1 MYLNFFPQESYS
13 SQLLIKDLR
22 DQPKNNKKQQCKLK
36 NQSII
41 NEFKKLI
48 TRPCHWVQISKKL
61 DGGLVLFQG
70 NLSSFKKLAFSLQG
84 NLSTYLL
91 IQKRKVE
98 IIELR
103 YCHHQNKGST
113 GNLEGIFWLNFQKG
127 LWRSRNIP
135 LLCLTSHGSTSRAD
149 FQLHSSPLSIVL

>member
-1 MYLNFFPQESYS
+1 MYLNFFPQQSYS

-22 DQPKNNKKQQCKLK
+22 DQPKNNTKQQCKLK

-70 NLSSFKKLAFSLQG
+70 NLSSFKKLANIFSP
-84 NLSTYLL
+84 
-91 IQKRKVE
+91 RKSFYVPV
-98 IIELR
+98 
-103 YCHHQNKGST
+103 NSK
-113 GNLEGIFWLNFQKG
+113 KK
-127 LWRSRNIP
+127 SRNNRIKV
-135 LLCLTSHGSTSRAD
+135 L
-149 FQLHSSPLSIVL
+149 SPSKQRKYWKSGRHFLVELPEGPVEEQKYPFIVPNLPWKHEQS